1 MTDTLLGDTQRVEIA
16 LAGSAEDFALAREL
30 IAEYAETPEVDRCIR
45 DLEAELAGV
54 SENYSLPGGWL
65 WIASVGGEATG
76 CAALRPLGD
85 GAGEMKRLYV
95 RPPFRGRKV
104 GRALAETV
112 IREAGGAGFGAV
124 RLDTLPSM
132 RAAADLYLSMGFREI
147 PPYGKGSPPGAIF
160 MEIPLNG

>member
-1 MTDTLLGDTQRVEIA
+1 MTDTLSEDTQKVKIA
-16 LAGSAEDFALAREL
+16 LAASAEDFALAREL

-45 DLEAELAGV
+45 DLESELAGV
-54 SENYSLPGGWL
+54 SENYSPPRGWL
-65 WIASVGGEATG
+65 WIASAGGKAAG

-104 GRALAETV
+104 GRALAEAV
-112 IREAGGAGFGAV
+112 IREAGETGFGAL

-132 RAAADLYLSMGFREI
+132 RAAAALYRSMGFREI
-147 PPYGKGSPPGAIF
+147 PPCGEEPIPGAIY
-160 MEIPLNG
+160 MEISLNG